1 MFISVMLIV
10 AALLPAIV
18 LCVYIYKQDRVEK
31 EPLGL
36 LIKLLLGGAL
46 ICVPLAIIFEVLFS
60 SLVTEPLFERFIL
73 GYDSMKNPVF
83 SDSVRHARDFVEYF
97 FGVGLIE
104 EAVKFVVLIW
114 FTRKSREFNSLF
126 DGIIYSIFV
135 SLGFAGLENIFY
147 VLENGFVNA
156 VTRAVLSV
164 PGHMFFAVMMGYYY
178 SLWHISDKAALMEK
192 FYKAQGLINLT
203 APEFKSGKYVA
214 LSLIVPTLAHGTY
227 DFCCVYGTNL
237 SLLILIAFVIFMY
250 VHCFGK
256 IKKMSVSDA
265 PTTDYAYAML
275 IRKYPTLSDA
285 INAQKTVSGEDT
297 SDTQVFYDI

>member
-46 ICVPLAIIFEVLFS
+46 ICVPLAIIFEVIFS

-126 DGIIYSIFV
+126 DGIIYSFIACV
-135 SLGFAGLENIFY
+135 TTSLSLGAAEGGLGTSK
-147 VLENGFVNA
+147 L
-156 VTRAVLSV
+156 
-164 PGHMFFAVMMGYYY
+164 
-178 SLWHISDKAALMEK
+178 
-192 FYKAQGLINLT
+192 
-203 APEFKSGKYVA
+203 
-214 LSLIVPTLAHGTY
+214 LIV
-227 DFCCVYGTNL
+227 V
-237 SLLILIAFVIFMY
+237 SRRAFDIV
-250 VHCFGK
+250 
-256 IKKMSVSDA
+256 A
-265 PTTDYAYAML
+265 E
-275 IRKYPTLSDA
+275 LSDRVQRGA
-285 INAQKTVSGEDT
+285 TVFECRGGYTGESKHT
-297 SDTQVFYDI
+297 VVCVVKRPEL